1 MAIPLNEESVCKQ
14 FKEKILLIPLK
25 MKFSCWQLFPLLAL
39 PVMAES
45 YPVCPDGEHQA
56 STGAGFFAFR
66 WAFGVFAAEMLEG
79 GHVSHREGVRQGESA
94 SRPVI
99 YVSLLDKD

>member
-1 MAIPLNEESVCKQ
+1 MAIPLNEESVIKQ

-25 MKFSCWQLFPLLAL
+25 MKFSCLQLFPLLAL
-39 PVMAES
+39 PVMANS

-79 GHVSHREGVRQGESA
+79 GMSPTGKAFDKVSPPLDRS
-94 SRPVI
+94 ST
-99 YVSLLDKD
+99 VSMIDKD